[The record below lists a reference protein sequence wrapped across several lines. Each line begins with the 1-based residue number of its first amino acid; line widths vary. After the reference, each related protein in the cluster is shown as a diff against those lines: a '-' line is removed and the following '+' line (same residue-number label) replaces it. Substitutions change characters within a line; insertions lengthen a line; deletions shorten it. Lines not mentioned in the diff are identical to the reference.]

1 MQALKI
7 LKCKH
12 ALAPLDWCGLRFVL
26 VAVPVLPWNS
36 AKRMHTRNN
45 YAWKKSPGIKRAVN
59 TLDTK
64 TKQCVELLSVQKK
77 TQTKVSVNLA
87 SECNAN
93 ERKKCGKRQLPLTFI
108 QVNIINS

>member
-7 LKCKH
+7 LKSNH

-26 VAVPVLPWNS
+26 VAVPVLPWKECIHYFSN
-36 AKRMHTRNN
+36 T
-45 YAWKKSPGIKRAVN
+45 YAWKRSPGIKRAVN
-59 TLDTK
+59 TLETK
-64 TKQCVELLSVQKK
+64 TEQYVELLSVQKK

-93 ERKKCGKRQLPLTFI
+93 EEKKCGKRQLPLTFI